1 MFSAI
6 SILSEGVV
14 AQLGERLNG
23 IQEVGSSI
31 LPSSTRKYGDF
42 ARSPLFCFFVA
53 GGICSRRL
61 FAFIAGGGVM
71 PAGGHVSPGQGRDGV
86 SVEERRA
93 GDRQWQPGG
102 KKAHRAAAMEEARQG
117 GRAGIPPTGTMI
129 AGEVAGALSRRAE
142 GGMRRSGHWSQR
154 AGSGRA
160 RRGGMRCRFFGGGEK
175 TGTAVAGKKKRG
187 TPLRTFPKEGLCRL
201 A

>member
-71 PAGGHVSPGQGRDGV
+71 PVGGHVSPGQGRDGV
-86 SVEERRA
+86 SVEEWRA

-102 KKAHRAAAMEEARQG
+102 KKAHRTAAME
-117 GRAGIPPTGTMI
+117 AGQ
-129 AGEVAGALSRRAE
+129 A
-142 GGMRRSGHWSQR
+142 
-154 AGSGRA
+154 GRA
-160 RRGGMRCRFFGGGEK
+160 RGYAAGRDDDCGGGRRRAFPEGRRRYEAFRALVAARGPGTSAERRHALSFFGGEK
-175 TGTAVAGKKKRG
+175 TGTAVAGKRKRG
-187 TPLRTFPKEGLCRL
+187 TPLRTFP
-201 A
+201 